1 MLISVDL
8 SWLTYCVFF
17 FSSRRRHTRCALVT
31 GVQTCALPIYTLGTF
46 LTKTKGV
53 TLRSTVGLGAATITS
68 ITGYNKS
75 LYDTDTDCD
84 GGINS
89 ICQNDFRSEA
99 EQFNQDFR
107 VNLDL
112 GKLKMIVGAYYGW
125 QNIDTHKDE
134 TYFQFKNGKA

>member
-1 MLISVDL
+1 MRISD
-8 SWLTYCVFF
+8 W
-17 FSSRRRHTRCALVT
+17 SSDVCSSD
-31 GVQTCALPIYTLGTF
+31 
-46 LTKTKGV
+46 
-53 TLRSTVGLGAATITS
+53 LRSTVGLGAATITS

-125 QNIDTHKDE
+125 QNIDTNNAE
-134 TYFQFKNGKA
+134 TYFQFIDDFFPGQPFNPPIGSADAIGSGL